1 MFPGPFPLYP
11 TMTMAFFNRR
21 WLFLLLLWGFFIEPA
36 SHRTVES
43 REIHPFSQVTGTFYV
58 SKQRISARLT
68 IFVEDL
74 YLFHEM
80 EPDNEDRLYK
90 AELEPARLDHQKF
103 LLDRVQIL
111 DADGKPL
118 PSRIVDVSALN
129 ITENGWSVDELMDH
143 SIDYD
148 LEFELDSEPEFLTI
162 VQDIVDANFVFR
174 SELRLVV
181 RQEGRAE
188 LTTSILRPGDP
199 FTVRLDW
206 SGDQPDLEASEEEIE
221 EWLNRGRE
229 ATLGITS
236 YDSVYS
242 FLYITRREVRHEIL
256 IPLGTLARIF
266 EIPRADPDFLTVAEQ
281 QTARILIE
289 QYYAEGNPIKID
301 GIEVAPIADRVDFY
315 GLSLKDFA
323 QRAEPRDVSMASGR
337 VGIILVYPCK
347 GEPANVEL
355 TWTKFTSDIRKVE
368 TVVFTSG
375 ESGKFEFS
383 RFKEENTYRWENP
396 NRQDAQDFGPV
407 PADLPPQKV
416 YPWISALLILGW
428 AGLISI
434 FSSLRSQ
441 KLIAIGSGTLSLILS
456 AALFFTPQ
464 LWLPL
469 PWEKPPSI
477 SSAQQSNVFKALLSN
492 VYRAFDYRDSEEV
505 YDSLAESVAGDLLS
519 DVYLEIR
526 RGLEVQ
532 EQGGAVALVDDVE
545 FLEVLPKQNFRNEQ
559 IDSPGY
565 VIQCRW
571 NVSGTV
577 EHWGHIH
584 RRKNQYVGNFEVR
597 PFEGDW
603 RLVGLDLT
611 HEERLENKR
620 ELRKF

>member
-1 MFPGPFPLYP
+1 
-11 TMTMAFFNRR
+11 MALSNRR
-21 WLFLLLLWGFFIEPA
+21 LFFLLFLLGFLYGDSSYQTA
-36 SHRTVES
+36 QS

-80 EPDNEDRLYK
+80 EPDNEDRLYE

-111 DADGKPL
+111 DAEGRPL
-118 PSRIVDVSALN
+118 PSRIVDVSALG
-129 ITENGWSVDELMDH
+129 ITEAGWSVDELMDH

-148 LEFELDSEPEFLTI
+148 LEFDLDSEPEFLTI

-206 SGDQPDLEASEEEIE
+206 SGDQPGVEASEEEIE

-266 EIPRADPDFLTVAEQ
+266 EIPRSDPDFLTVAEQ
-281 QTARILIE
+281 ETARDLIQ
-289 QYYAEGNPIKID
+289 QYYAEGNPVRID
-301 GIEVAPIADRVDFY
+301 GIEVAPIADRIDFY

-337 VGIILVYPCK
+337 VGVILVYPCK

-383 RFKEENTYRWENP
+383 RFKDENTYRWENP
-396 NRQDAQDFGPV
+396 NRDDDQDFGPV
-407 PADLPPQKV
+407 PADLPPQKN
-416 YPWISALLILGW
+416 YPWVSAVLILGW
-428 AGLISI
+428 VGLISVI
-434 FSSLRSQ
+434 PSLRSHRI
-441 KLIAIGSGTLSLILS
+441 IAIGSGMLSLALA
-456 AALFFTPQ
+456 AALCFAPQ
-464 LWLPL
+464 FWLPL

-477 SSAQQSNVFKALLSN
+477 SASQQSNVFKSLLSN
-492 VYRAFDYRDSEEV
+492 VYRSFDYRDSEEV
-505 YDSLAESVAGDLLS
+505 YDSLAESVAGNFLS

-526 RGLEVQ
+526 KGLEVQ
-532 EQGGAVALVDDVE
+532 EQGGAVALVDEVE
-545 FLEVLPKQNFRNEQ
+545 FLEVQPKESFRSER
-559 IDSPGY
+559 IDAPGY

-584 RRKNQYVGNFEVR
+584 RRKNQYVGNFEVQ
-597 PFEGDW
+597 PFEGNW
-603 RLVGLDLT
+603 RLVEMDLT
-611 HEERLENKR
+611 GEERLENKR

>member
-1 MFPGPFPLYP
+1 
-11 TMTMAFFNRR
+11 MAIFMRR
-21 WLFLLLLWGFFIEPA
+21 WQFSLLLLSFLLGSCSLHPA
-36 SHRTVES
+36 ES

-80 EPDNEDRLYK
+80 EPDDEDRLYE
-90 AELEPARLDHQKF
+90 AELEPARVAHQKF

-111 DADGKPL
+111 DAEGKPL
-118 PSRIVDVSALN
+118 PSKVVDVSALEV
-129 ITENGWSVDELMDH
+129 TEEGWSVDELMDH
-143 SIDYD
+143 SLDYD
-148 LEFELDSEPEFLTI
+148 LEFELDNEPEFLTI

-206 SGDQPDLEASEEEIE
+206 SDDQPDLEASEEEIE

-266 EIPRADPDFLTVAEQ
+266 EIPRADPDFLTIAEQ
-281 QTARILIE
+281 ETARSLIE
-289 QYYAEGNPIKID
+289 QYYAEGNPVKID
-301 GIEVAPIADRVDFY
+301 GIEVAPIADRIDFY
-315 GLSLKDFA
+315 GLNLKDFA

-347 GEPANVEL
+347 GEPASVEL

-375 ESGKFEFS
+375 ESGKYEFS

-396 NRQDAQDFGPV
+396 NRDDAQDFGPV
-407 PADLPPQKV
+407 PAELPPRKN
-416 YPWISALLILGW
+416 YPWISAILILGW
-428 AGLISI
+428 TGLITVI
-434 FSSLRSQ
+434 PGLRSR
-441 KLIAIGSGTLSLILS
+441 KLMVIGSGMLSLVL
-456 AALFFTPQ
+456 AALLFFTPQ
-464 LWLPL
+464 AWLPL

-477 SSAQQSNVFKALLSN
+477 SPSQQANVFQALLAN

-545 FLEVLPKQNFRNEQ
+545 FLEVASQDNFRKKHVEA
-559 IDSPGY
+559 PGY

-584 RRKNQYVGNFEVR
+584 RRKNQYVGNFEVQ